1 MAAGGISDR
10 GGGGGGG
17 AETLAETE
25 EEEEEAARKAR
36 KGMWG
41 ILDEQAVEMFLWRGE
56 EERKRRGDGVAGLV
70 VVSL

>member
-10 GGGGGGG
+10 GGGG

-36 KGMWG
+36 KGRWG
-41 ILDEQAVEMFLWRGE
+41 ILDEQAVEMFL
-56 EERKRRGDGVAGLV
+56 
-70 VVSL
+70 